1 MNMIAILHTEADG
14 SLAKAALETLTHAKA
29 TGTSFSVGVIGAGAA
44 AACDSIAGCGASA
57 FYAVEGDAF
66 AAPRYASDCAAA
78 VELVKA
84 AGADVVLCAGTSRF
98 MRCMPGAAY
107 RLGAAVDTH
116 LVSVSVSGETIEAQR
131 WYYRQR
137 ILATFTRSARPWVL
151 IVDAGLVEPAALS
164 TGSANATALAPALD
178 AAEQRTTV
186 KGVKAPPADG
196 QTIRPDAK
204 MLFVAGAGWTK
215 KQKDGAV
222 HTDIAGERILEFLR
236 KSGASLGSSKS
247 IVDLQSEGQ
256 QGLSFISH
264 MNQIGQTGM
273 TPRHAKGL
281 STCCHGEEPHVVGWR
296 FINDRRAINLD
307 PNCGWAQGKADV
319 VYVADAFEVME
330 KLNALM

>member
-1 MNMIAILHTEADG
+1 MNMIAILHTDSTGA
-14 SLAKAALETLTHAKA
+14 LPKAALETLAHAKA
-29 TGTSFSVGVIGAGAA
+29 TGAAFSVGVVGAGAA
-44 AACDSIAGCGASA
+44 AACDTVAQCGATA

-66 AAPRYASDCAAA
+66 AAPRYASDCAAVTA
-78 VELVKA
+78 IVKA
-84 AGADVVLCAGTSRF
+84 AGADVVLAAGTSRF
-98 MRCMPGAAY
+98 MRCMPGVAF
-107 RLGAAVDTH
+107 RMGAAVDTH
-116 LVSVSVSGETIEAQR
+116 LVSVALEGETLEAQR

-137 ILATFTRSARPWVL
+137 ILAKFTRSVRPWVL
-151 IVDAGLVEPAALS
+151 VLDTGLVEPMALAA
-164 TGSANATALAPALD
+164 GAANANVLSVELD
-178 AAEQRTTV
+178 ASEQRTSV
-186 KGVKAPPADG
+186 KGIKAPPADG

-222 HTDIAGERILEFLR
+222 HTDVAGAYILDFLR

-264 MNQIGQTGM
+264 MNQVGQTGM

-296 FINDRRAINLD
+296 FINERRAINLD

>member
-14 SLAKAALETLTHAKA
+14 SLSKAALETIAHAKA
-29 TGTSFSVGVIGAGAA
+29 SGAPFSVGILGAGAS
-44 AACDSIAGCGASA
+44 AACDSIAQCGAAA
-57 FYAVEGDAF
+57 FYAVEGDAV

-78 VELVKA
+78 TALAKA
-84 AGADVVLCAGTSRF
+84 ASADVVLCAGTSRF
-98 MRCMPGAAY
+98 MRCMPGAAF

-116 LVSVSVSGETIEAQR
+116 LVSLSLSGETIEVQR

-137 ILATFTRSARPWVL
+137 ILATFTRAARPWVL
-151 IVDAGLVEPAALS
+151 IVDTGLIEPAALS
-164 TGSANATALAPALD
+164 AGSAGATAVALELD
-178 AAEQRTTV
+178 ASEQRTTF

-222 HTDIAGERILEFLR
+222 HTDIAGAHILEFLR

-264 MNQIGQTGM
+264 MNQVGQTGM